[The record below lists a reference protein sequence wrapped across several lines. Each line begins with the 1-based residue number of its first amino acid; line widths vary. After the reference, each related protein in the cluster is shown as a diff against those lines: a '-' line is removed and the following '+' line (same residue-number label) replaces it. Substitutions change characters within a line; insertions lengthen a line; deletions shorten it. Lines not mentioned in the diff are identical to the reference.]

1 MDLFVPINQA
11 FPYRAKALGPQSTVT
26 IAATY
31 AMPKPP
37 CRMSKWEP
45 STGNSTKVRVSVA

>member
-26 IAATY
+26 IAAAHAKTN
-31 AMPKPP
+31 PP
-37 CRMSKWEP
+37 IRMSK
-45 STGNSTKVRVSVA
+45 